1 MYQTN
6 ENNMILDF
14 DTPKSQNFI
23 AIENI
28 RNDIEIESELEPQA
42 MTSQERVE
50 VSSISDNSIK
60 PTIQKTVKSTPSSY
74 EQAQRQNPIQTP
86 SVPDS
91 KGFQTGTM
99 QNNQI
104 QGKGKTSVPRFG
116 METQTHNVTG
126 VPEWRRIYM

>member
-28 RNDIEIESELEPQA
+28 RNDIEIENELEPQA

-86 SVPDS
+86 SVPDRS
-91 KGFQTGTM
+91 IF
-99 QNNQI
+99 
-104 QGKGKTSVPRFG
+104 
-116 METQTHNVTG
+116 EL
-126 VPEWRRIYM
+126 